1 MIQHTMLRILTV
13 QIKIYNIFPVF
24 YYYKYYI
31 CIYVLDFRG
40 LAIKYRKVDSLK
52 RTSNDTNYFG
62 KYNIFRFYPTVDAL
76 GRTT

>member
-24 YYYKYYI
+24 YYYKY
-31 CIYVLDFRG
+31 

-52 RTSNDTNYFG
+52 RTSNDFG